1 MIACLLQ
8 KVRNSS
14 EIADC
19 TSQAAMTYI
28 YRWDRQG
35 RKGQRCK
42 VLAARHNEQLLR
54 RVRGRLHHGHQPERA
69 EKGLGARGYCA
80 VIQERKAPQP
90 FSVSTMSW

>member
-1 MIACLLQ
+1 MIAGLLQ

-28 YRWDRQG
+28 YRWDRRPQRPALQG
-35 RKGQRCK
+35 AG
-42 VLAARHNEQLLR
+42 ARHNEQLLR

-90 FSVSTMSW
+90 FSVSTMSR